1 MSHTLRMR
9 FVMMG
14 AVLALL
20 TACGGADTSATTST
34 PPTTTTTATDEDAGN
49 TGSVEP
55 PPTAPNVDLAAL
67 PEWFVDED
75 AAPDDLIEVIGSELN
90 AGYVGSMA
98 VEWPTGGLGCSDG
111 GYDLQAVT
119 PGFVIFYEGIDGLI
133 RVHASE
139 SGNWK
144 ECDLGRP
151 LEGVPTVTS

>member
-1 MSHTLRMR
+1 MSHTVRMR
-9 FVMMG
+9 FVMIG

-34 PPTTTTTATDEDAGN
+34 PPTTTTTIDEDAGS

-55 PPTAPNVDLAAL
+55 PPTAPNVDLGTL

-90 AGYVGSMA
+90 AGYIGSMA

-111 GYDLQAVT
+111 GYDLQVIT
-119 PGFVIFYEGIDGLI
+119 PGFVIFYEGADGLI

-151 LEGVPTVTS
+151 LQGVPTVTS